1 MTTDITRIEQRIKIE
16 ARPETVFSFLTD
28 PAKLA
33 MWQGQHVAVDVTP
46 GGMHRIVIRDGMV
59 MRGEYL
65 EITPPTRLV
74 YTFGWEGD
82 DNPIPA
88 GSTTVSY
95 DLVPDGDGTM
105 LTLTHTGLPD
115 EEAAKMHAMGWE
127 HYAERLAIAAAGG
140 DPGPDSFAEG

>member
-1 MTTDITRIEQRIKIE
+1 MTTDTTRIEQKIKIE

-46 GGMHRIVIRDGMV
+46 GGMHRIVVRDGRV

-65 EITPPTRLV
+65 EVTPPTRLV

-82 DNPIPA
+82 DNPVAA
-88 GSTTVSY
+88 GSTTVTY

-115 EEAAKMHAMGWE
+115 DEAANMHAMGWE
-127 HYAERLAIAAAGG
+127 HYMVRLGIAAIG
-140 DPGPDSFAEG
+140 DDVMNRTRPL

>member
-1 MTTDITRIEQRIKIE
+1 MTTDTTRIEQRIKIE

-33 MWQGQHVAVDVTP
+33 MWLGQHVAVDVKP
-46 GGMHRIVIRDGMV
+46 GGMHRVVIRDGVV

-65 EITPPTRLV
+65 EVTPPTRLV

-82 DNPIPA
+82 GQVIGA

-105 LTLTHTGLPD
+105 LTMTHTGLPED
-115 EEAAKMHAMGWE
+115 AVEQHTMGWD
-127 HYAERLAIAAAGG
+127 HYMARLGIAAIGG
-140 DPGPDSFAEG
+140 DPGPDAFAEV

>member
-1 MTTDITRIEQRIKIE
+1 MTTDTTRIEQKIKIE

-33 MWQGQHVAVDVTP
+33 MWQGQHIAVDVTP
-46 GGMHRIVIRDGMV
+46 GGMHRVVIRDGVV

-65 EITPPTRLV
+65 EVTPPTRLV

-82 DNPIPA
+82 DNPIAA
-88 GSTTVSY
+88 GSTTVTY
-95 DLVPDGDGTM
+95 ELVPDGEGTM

-127 HYAERLAIAAAGG
+127 HYMVRLGIAAIGD